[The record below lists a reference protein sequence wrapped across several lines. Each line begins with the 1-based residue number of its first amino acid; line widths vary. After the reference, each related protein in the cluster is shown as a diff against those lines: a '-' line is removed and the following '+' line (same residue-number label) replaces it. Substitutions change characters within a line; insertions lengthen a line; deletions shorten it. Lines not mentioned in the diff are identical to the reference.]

1 MRVVS
6 HLSIV
11 TFLKDTFLKDVYLS
25 IGDLLFPPT
34 CIGCGEL
41 LTVRGDFACDLCRL
55 EIEVINAPY
64 CSICGDPLL
73 IAETIDGSRPVC
85 DGCIAKRPAFDV
97 ARSAF
102 AYGGIAFIAIKK
114 FKYAGRAHLAGPLT
128 ALAFSESTCFGSNID
143 HGDHGENIDHGN
155 HGATG
160 DINPADY
167 DFLVPVPLYKKRLH
181 NRGFNQALLISRE
194 MKKRWS
200 NDTISINYTGLIR
213 TRWTVPQTA
222 LSAEERRIN
231 VKGAFA
237 VKGKTFYKKRVLLV
251 DDVFTTGATVS
262 ECTGVLKA
270 AGAKEVGV
278 FTLTRSVLK

>member
-1 MRVVS
+1 LG

-11 TFLKDTFLKDVYLS
+11 TFLKDAFLKDVYLS

-41 LTVRGDFACDLCRL
+41 LTVRGGFACDLCRL

-64 CSICGDPLL
+64 CSICGCPLL
-73 IAETIDGSRPVC
+73 TIDDGLPVC
-85 DGCIAKRPAFDV
+85 DGCVAKRPVFDV

-102 AYGGIAFIAIKK
+102 TYGGVALDAIKK

-128 ALAFSESTCFGSNID
+128 AFAFSESVCFGRN
-143 HGDHGENIDHGN
+143 
-155 HGATG
+155 GATG

-167 DFLVPVPLYKKRLH
+167 DFLVPVPLYKKRLYD
-181 NRGFNQALLISRE
+181 RGFNQALLISRK

-200 NDTISINYTGLIR
+200 DDSLSINYTGLIR
-213 TRWTVPQTA
+213 TRWTVPQTS
-222 LSAEERRIN
+222 LSIEERRVN

-237 VKGKTFYKKRVLLV
+237 VKGKAFYKKKVLLV

-262 ECTGVLKA
+262 ECASVLKA
-270 AGAKEVGV
+270 AGAKKVGV